1 LLSYIVGDTVLITG
15 DTAEVEMQRR
25 LEQVDKTTGEILE
38 GFVAYVAPRKINGF
52 SKGWFAM
59 GQGEGAA
66 RTFASR
72 PVRDELGKE
81 GFAVLMGVLARLDY
95 ENLLV
100 LNQSELA
107 RELEMQP
114 SNVNRSIKK
123 LIDLGAL
130 IEGPK
135 IGVSR
140 SYRLSPAFG
149 WKGTARGHVKAL
161 DDMRRERM
169 KAAGISG
176 VVQGGQQAAPERDT
190 RTGDLFEGV

>member
-1 LLSYIVGDTVLITG
+1 
-15 DTAEVEMQRR
+15 MQRR

-38 GFVAYVAPRKINGF
+38 GFVAYVAPKRINGF
-52 SKGWFAM
+52 EGWLAM

-66 RTFASR
+66 RKMSKR
-72 PVRDELGKE
+72 EVRTTLGAE
-81 GFAVLMGVLARLDY
+81 GYSVLMGALARLDY

-100 LNQSELA
+100 LNQAELA
-107 RELEMQP
+107 RDLEMQP
-114 SNVNRSIKK
+114 SNVNRSIRR
-123 LIDLGAL
+123 LIDLGVL

-135 IGVSR
+135 VGVSR

-176 VVQGGQQAAPERDT
+176 VVQGGGQQAEPERDT
-190 RTGDLFEGV
+190 RTRDLFEGTS